1 MWSTHLY
8 NIRQNRVLVLFWH
21 KLIHILQDLVGDIH
35 CIIEATIGRS
45 SDVVL
50 DKPNTSGVPKY
61 VLGDPDRLRGIL
73 LNLYTNAAKFTKKGS
88 IALRVRVAGR
98 DHTPSPAQVLA
109 QQQRGPHPL
118 RQGSSKQT
126 SDDAGKQTVKQ
137 HRVLFAQ
144 DRHGPDSSAS
154 PFLSNA
160 LAIPHLSHSASAIR
174 SQAQQQSKAQIH
186 NRHRRVQDPM
196 SVFSVAHAGS
206 AADQPTSLDKSEF
219 HAQTLLQRGQQAL
232 DLADKQLQHKN
243 ITTPVSCE
251 HIAGQAFLD
260 STAEKIA
267 HAANSLRN
275 GHHNSPQQ
283 SDSKAQSQKDEHS
296 QLQNGAGHPQSASKA
311 APRSS
316 ESASSLSTVDESEQL
331 TGHYLVQDAKD
342 NYDRISSNCVLDDQ
356 GTSSSFSSS
365 DNVLPS
371 SSELMPSTGQNE
383 AQSASHSGSQKNG
396 THQQATSSYTN
407 TDAVHVPSP
416 SHDSNNSRASQGGT
430 QEQPTSSQTSDDTVH
445 MPSLSHDTNTS
456 TPHNSGL
463 GERSHSSTDMTE
475 HRHRQSSGSFSGY
488 PQPMRRSLSS
498 PDMNSFADNSS
509 SEHNKPNRL
518 PTAAAYNGTA
528 SNKASL
534 GGGIVTSVRDLGNGW
549 HNTVAQRKPC
559 RFAASDGD
567 EQTDLSTSFDM
578 KAPAGSPFE
587 AASAGGC

>member
-1 MWSTHLY
+1 M
-8 NIRQNRVLVLFWH
+8 
-21 KLIHILQDLVGDIH
+21 LQDLVGDIH

-98 DHTPSPAQVLA
+98 DYTPSPAQVLA
-109 QQQRGPHPL
+109 QQQRGPHTL
-118 RQGSSKQT
+118 RHGSSKQT

-144 DRHGPDSSAS
+144 DHRDGPDSSAS

-174 SQAQQQSKAQIH
+174 SQAQQESKAQIY
-186 NRHRRVQDPM
+186 NRLRRVQDPK
-196 SVFSVAHAGS
+196 SAFAVAHAGS
-206 AADQPTSLDKSEF
+206 AADQPNSLDKSEF
-219 HAQTLLQRGQQAL
+219 RAQTLLQRGQQAL
-232 DLADKQLQHKN
+232 DLADKQLQHDN

-251 HIAGQAFLD
+251 HTAGQAFLD

-275 GHHNSPQQ
+275 GYHQSPQQ

-296 QLQNGAGHPQSASKA
+296 QLQNGLGQPQSAFKA

-316 ESASSLSTVDESEQL
+316 ESTSSSLSESEQL
-331 TGHYLVQDAKD
+331 TGPYLVHDAKD

-365 DNVLPS
+365 DNVMPS
-371 SSELMPSTGQNE
+371 SSQLSTGENE
-383 AQSASHSGSQKNG
+383 AQSASHSVSPENG
-396 THQQATSSYTN
+396 THEQSTSSYAN

-416 SHDSNNSRASQGGT
+416 SHDSN
-430 QEQPTSSQTSDDTVH
+430 
-445 MPSLSHDTNTS
+445 TS
-456 TPHNSGL
+456 TPHSSGL

-475 HRHRQSSGSFSGY
+475 HGHRQSSGSFSDY

-498 PDMNSFADNSS
+498 PDMNSFAGNSS
-509 SEHNKPNRL
+509 PEHNKPNRL

-528 SNKASL
+528 SNKARL
-534 GGGIVTSVRDLGNGW
+534 GGGIVTSVRDLGNDW
-549 HNTVAQRKPC
+549 HNTVALRKPC
-559 RFAASDGD
+559 KFAASDGVD
-567 EQTDLSTSFDM
+567 HADLSTPSDM
-578 KAPAGSPFE
+578 KAPGESPFE
-587 AASAGGC
+587 AASAGGCHAFVTTGIAVPCTLR